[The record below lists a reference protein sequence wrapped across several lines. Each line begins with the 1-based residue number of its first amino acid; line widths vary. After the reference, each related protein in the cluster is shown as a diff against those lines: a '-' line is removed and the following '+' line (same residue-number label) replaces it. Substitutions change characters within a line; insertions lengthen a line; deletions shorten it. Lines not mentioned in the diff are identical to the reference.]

1 MSKARSMA
9 RRRAVQALYMWEIT
23 KTDLS
28 DIDQQFVLE
37 HDMSKVDL
45 KYFKELLHKVPAKID
60 VIDEHIESFL
70 DRPMKEVDPVERSVM
85 RLGVY
90 ELSFRPDIPYRVVI
104 NESVEI
110 AKTFGAEDGFKYVNS
125 ILDGVA
131 KKVRATEVK
140 ARSRKK

>member
-23 KTDLS
+23 KNDLS
-28 DIDQQFVLE
+28 DIDEQFLLE
-37 HDMSKVDL
+37 HDMSKVDI
-45 KYFKELLHKVPAKID
+45 KYFQELLHKVPAN
-60 VIDEHIESFL
+60 IDEIDNQINALL

-85 RLGVY
+85 RVGVY
-90 ELSFRPDIPYRVVI
+90 ELKFKPDIPYRVAI

-131 KKVRATEVK
+131 RKLRATEIK
-140 ARSRKK
+140 ARKSS